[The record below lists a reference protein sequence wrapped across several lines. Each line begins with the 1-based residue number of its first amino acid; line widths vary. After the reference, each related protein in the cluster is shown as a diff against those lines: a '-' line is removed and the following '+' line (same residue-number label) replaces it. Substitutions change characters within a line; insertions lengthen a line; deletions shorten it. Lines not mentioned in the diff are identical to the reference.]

1 MVNATDKKEEFG
13 KRSLWTVLRKENRLA
28 LRRSS
33 CDLDHDNHKS
43 SRTNTVSSQM
53 ISIPYYIIVDHQEF
67 RICFCRYVP
76 FFFWKYEVHSKA

>member
-43 SRTNTVSSQM
+43 SRTNTVSSQLY
-53 ISIPYYIIVDHQEF
+53 PTTLLLIIKNFEF
-67 RICFCRYVP
+67 VFADMYR
-76 FFFWKYEVHSKA
+76 FFFGNMKYTRRHS